1 MIDDIRKK
9 VCNIITG
16 NSKEEAEEEQ
26 KVIII
31 DRGQGSADEVDVR
44 ALGLFTDISE
54 EKVAE
59 VVQGLLFLHETNKAA
74 PEEEKRHIDFY
85 LSTYGGNADDMFA
98 LYDMIRMIEQET
110 PIHTI
115 GVGKVMSAGVLLLA
129 AGTKGERRIMKN
141 CRVMIHSVSAGNHGD
156 LHSLVNEIEALRDL
170 QEMYINCLVQ
180 ETKMTKSELKKML
193 ERKVN
198 VYLSAERAVELGI
211 ADIIV

>member
-1 MIDDIRKK
+1 MVEDVLCSVGEWCAVVVVSWCVAFRR
-9 VCNIITG
+9 V
-16 NSKEEAEEEQ
+16 AEWARLRVVA
-26 KVIII
+26 K
-31 DRGQGSADEVDVR
+31 SAVGGPAVKPSLR
-44 ALGLFTDISE
+44 I
-54 EKVAE
+54 AE
-59 VVQGLLFLHETNKAA
+59 VVQGLLFFNEGNKAS
-74 PEEEKRHIDFY
+74 EEPSRPVDFY

-98 LYDMIRMIEQET
+98 LYDIMRMIEPET
-110 PIHTI
+110 PLHTI

-141 CRVMIHSVSAGNHGD
+141 CRIMIHSVAAGNHGD
-156 LHSLVNEIEALRDL
+156 LHSLVNEIEALQDL

-180 ETKMTKSELKKML
+180 ETKMTKSQLKKML

>member
-1 MIDDIRKK
+1 MIDDIKKK

-16 NSKEEAEEEQ
+16 KSKEEAAEEEQ
-26 KVIII
+26 RVIVI
-31 DRGQGSADEVDVR
+31 DRGESASEVEVR
-44 ALGLFTDISE
+44 AIGLFTDISE

-59 VVQGLLFLHETNKAA
+59 VVQALLYFNEGSKTSEEA
-74 PEEEKRHIDFY
+74 PEPIDFY

-98 LYDMIRMIEQET
+98 LYDIMRLIEPQI
-110 PIHTI
+110 PLHTI

-129 AGTKGERRIMKN
+129 AGTKGQRRIMKN
-141 CRVMIHSVSAGNHGD
+141 CRIMIHSVAAGNHGD
-156 LHSLVNEIEALRDL
+156 LHNLVNEIEALQDL

-198 VYLSAERAVELGI
+198 VYLSAEKAVELGI